1 LSFGDVGGNG
11 DRVVG
16 EACAQRI
23 GGLDLW
29 GVGEEFYIVNCDG
42 AGSGSVGEA
51 LLKALAEEVE
61 VEGGLGGWG
70 DLGEIDTYGA
80 AVVG

>member
-1 LSFGDVGGNG
+1 LSFGDIGGNG

-23 GGLDLW
+23 GGLNLW
-29 GVGEEFYIVNCDG
+29 GVGEEFYVVNGDG
-42 AGSGSVGEA
+42 AGSGSES
-51 LLKALAEEVE
+51 EEVE

-70 DLGEIDTYGA
+70 DLGEIDAYGA